1 MNPITSLLDQAVV
14 TITAAL
20 THARSTLG
28 SGVHDDPERGSIT
41 LEQVLWAT
49 FVVAIVAL
57 ATAALGGFITA
68 QFAKLA

>member
-1 MNPITSLLDQAVV
+1 MNPITSIIDQAVV

-20 THARSTLG
+20 AQARSTLD
-28 SGVHDDPERGSIT
+28 SGVHDDAERGSIT

-68 QFAKLA
+68 QFAKLV

>member
-1 MNPITSLLDQAVV
+1 MNPISSIIDLAVV
-14 TITAAL
+14 NITAAFAQ
-20 THARSTLG
+20 ARSTLG
-28 SGVHDDPERGSIT
+28 STVHDDPERGSVT

>member
-1 MNPITSLLDQAVV
+1 MNPITSIIDQVV
-14 TITAAL
+14 VNITAAL
-20 THARSTLG
+20 SHARSALG
-28 SGVHDDPERGSIT
+28 SGVHGDPERGSIT

-68 QFAKLA
+68 QFAKLV

>member
-1 MNPITSLLDQAVV
+1 MHPITAILDQVV
-14 TITAAL
+14 VPVTAAL
-20 THARSTLG
+20 AQARSTLG
-28 SGVHDDPERGSIT
+28 STVHDDAERGSIT